1 MDSNMSN
8 SPINSDEES
17 DVKVVV
23 NPYNFNNKL
32 ITENDVKAIL
42 SKYEIDDNI
51 NGLEIYQQAFIHS
64 SYSKKDPKEIGED
77 VVIAEKPEGALELF
91 EYDYE
96 RLEFL
101 GDAVVSMAIAKYLFE
116 RYPNENEG
124 FLTKM
129 RTKLVNGE
137 MMATLSKKLGFAE
150 FVIISRHIEDK
161 CNGRDSIS
169 ILEDV
174 FEAFIGAMFLDFN
187 EIDNYNLLD
196 NFYCGIGYQVCEKFI
211 IHMIEDLVDFSELIM
226 INTNY
231 KDQLNKYFSNTFQIQ
246 TTYKEISVEGPPNER
261 IYKMCVLDQNGQLL
275 AEGEGRSKKKA
286 EQQAAKN
293 SLIKLGIIL

>member
-1 MDSNMSN
+1 MDSENQYLG
-8 SPINSDEES
+8 SDEES
-17 DVKVVV
+17 GVSVVV

-64 SYSKKDPKEIGED
+64 SYGKKDPKDIGED

-91 EYDYE
+91 DYDYE

-137 MMATLSKKLGFAE
+137 MMASLSKKLGFAE

-161 CNGRDSIS
+161 CNGRYSIS

-246 TTYKEISVEGPPNER
+246 TVYKEISIEGPPNER

-293 SLIKLGIIL
+293 SLLKLGIIS